1 MATFSSCSLTKPH
14 FIFKYLKSKG
24 WSVKTGWRR
33 TFVRPSKKKNEG
45 SVRKRSQA
53 KITTVCCSDGG
64 DNTLWGEQKAGSLN
78 LRSPRLYSTLSPKRG
93 SRSPWLLSK
102 GSPRGQTKVTYRKEL
117 RIAQRNQ
124 NLSSN
129 GVHASFLCCFFFV
142 FSILV
147 DFSVFF
153 FFGAWDRGFLCTVSR
168 PVKQKK
174 KKTAAW
180 GKHLLL

>member
-33 TFVRPSKKKNEG
+33 TFVRPSKKKKKNEG

-102 GSPRGQTKVTYRKEL
+102 GSPRGQTKVTYMKEL
-117 RIAQRNQ
+117 GIAQRNQ

-129 GVHASFLCCFFFV
+129 SVHASFLCCFFLSFP
-142 FSILV
+142 F
-147 DFSVFF
+147 
-153 FFGAWDRGFLCTVSR
+153 
-168 PVKQKK
+168 
-174 KKTAAW
+174 
-180 GKHLLL
+180 